1 MDKHKENEILYAQID
16 VLSLSTEII
25 KLIEDEPELL
35 HIVYKEIWECLG
47 PEAVIKIYQMY
58 RGQQIS
64 FPARLLSPE
73 AVQQKVV
80 QEYDGTNLGK
90 LATKYGYSEKTI
102 RRIIQK
108 KRRNVLK
115 WEVHKDANLLYFIPI
130 FSRRKSLDR
139 NKYIYKSHV

>member
-25 KLIEDEPELL
+25 KLIEDEPKLL
-35 HIVYKEIWECLG
+35 HTVYKEIWECLG
-47 PEAVIKIYQMY
+47 LEAVIKIYQMY

-73 AVQQKVV
+73 AIRKKVV

-108 KRRNVLK
+108 KEKRRKVLK
-115 WEVHKDANLLYFIPI
+115 
-130 FSRRKSLDR
+130 
-139 NKYIYKSHV
+139 